1 MAGVFN
7 LMNESW
13 IFHKALHATF
23 RKDTKNVRM
32 CRIIL
37 EKYMNQFR
45 RELKHGCI
53 EPYVDRNE
61 VMRIPSAIER
71 EGF

>member
-1 MAGVFN
+1 MAGVLN
-7 LMNESW
+7 LMNKSW

-23 RKDTKNVRM
+23 RKGTNDVRK

-45 RELKHGCI
+45 RELKDGCI
-53 EPYVDRNE
+53 KLYVDKNE